1 MSSDAPERVEEE
13 ERAIEDVGEGE
24 ERRMCVRRERESVS
38 RACRERVERV
48 ERE

>member
-13 ERAIEDVGEGE
+13 ERAIEDVGEGG
-24 ERRMCVRRERESVS
+24 ERRMCVERESVS